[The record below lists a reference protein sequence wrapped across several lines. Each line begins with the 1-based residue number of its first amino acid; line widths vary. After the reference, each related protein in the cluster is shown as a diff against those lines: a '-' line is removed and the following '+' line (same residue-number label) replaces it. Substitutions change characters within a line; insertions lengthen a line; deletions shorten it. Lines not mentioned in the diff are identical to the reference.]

1 VTTATRDVSSLA
13 MRIVIASTC
22 ALALAACK
30 SDDKPRAAIDRGP
43 AAAAPAP
50 TAAIDPGTG
59 MAAGATAASCVP
71 AAPHQRPGKA
81 TITIAGDGIDQAM
94 TAGPAV
100 CGALHTVATKRFAVG
115 DGTLYRACLP
125 DGSSFAIS
133 SDVALTGH
141 VDPTFKYE
149 NYKKTGPLLEYT
161 RPDVGTYNQRDPV
174 GEGDKL
180 FIEYDGSAATTTVV
194 LQWPSKPDR
203 QLTVT
208 ATVTCDPP
216 TP

>member
-1 VTTATRDVSSLA
+1 MTTAAGDVSSQA
-13 MRIVIASTC
+13 MRTAIGLTC
-22 ALALAACK
+22 ALALVACK
-30 SDDKPRAAIDRGP
+30 SDDKPGAGVGRGAAPRPAPP
-43 AAAAPAP
+43 AAAV
-50 TAAIDPGTG
+50 DPGTG
-59 MAAGATAASCVP
+59 MAAGATAASCIPV
-71 AAPHQRPGKA
+71 APHQRPGKA
-81 TITIAGDGIDQAM
+81 TVTITGDGVDQAV

-115 DGTLYRACLP
+115 DGTLYRACLA

-133 SDVALTGH
+133 SDVALTGN

-161 RPDVGTYNQRDPV
+161 RPGVGTYNQRDPI
-174 GEGDKL
+174 GDGDKL
-180 FIEYDGSAATTTVV
+180 FIEHDGSAATTTVV

-208 ATVTCDPP
+208 AKVSCDPP

>member
-1 VTTATRDVSSLA
+1 MRTAIGL
-13 MRIVIASTC
+13 TC
-22 ALALAACK
+22 ALALLACK
-30 SDDKPRAAIDRGP
+30 SDDKPRPAVGRGAAPTP
-43 AAAAPAP
+43 AAPTPAAPA
-50 TAAIDPGTG
+50 AAIDPGTG
-59 MAAGATAASCVP
+59 MAAGATAASCIP

-81 TITIAGDGIDQAM
+81 TVTIAGDGVDQAM

-100 CGALHTVATKRFAVG
+100 CGALHTVATRRFAVG

-161 RPDVGTYNQRDPV
+161 RPGVGTYNQRDPI
-174 GEGDKL
+174 GETDKL
-180 FIEYDGSAATTTVV
+180 FIEYDGSAATATIV
-194 LQWPSKPDR
+194 LQWPSKADR

-208 ATVTCDPP
+208 AAFTCDPP